1 MESSTLKFRLW
12 QSLTS
17 GQDHRSCFLRYLVT
31 GFAIFALDFAVWITC
46 VRVFGWDVRP
56 SQVLSRS
63 VGALAGFFGHKYFSF
78 GTDVREQAGSLV
90 TQGGGYTLLTIINI
104 IISPLVV
111 FEAIRLL
118 QGLPGAL
125 IAGKLLA
132 EVIMVVW
139 TYLLLRFLFVR
150 GQPL

>member
-1 MESSTLKFRLW
+1 VESSTLRIQIWKN
-12 QSLTS
+12 LTA
-17 GQDHRSCFLRYLVT
+17 GRGHRASFLRYLII
-31 GFAIFALDFAVWITC
+31 GGAIFVLDFMVWITC
-46 VRVFGWDVRP
+46 VRIFGWDVRP

-78 GTDVREQAGSLV
+78 GTQDQEQVASLV
-90 TQGGGYTLLTIINI
+90 TQGSGYTLVTIINI

-111 FEAIRLL
+111 YEAIKLL

-139 TYLLLRFLFVR
+139 TYILLRFLFVR
-150 GQPL
+150 GRPL